1 MNKLKKKYRD
11 IVRIPINIK
20 NRKRWENKDFTIIAS
35 NCIGGVIYHELGL
48 EFRSPTINMYIK
60 SSDFVKLC
68 SNLKKYMKYEPEQV
82 NQTEYNFP
90 VMKISDIT
98 LYCVHYKT
106 FEEAKEKWNQ
116 RKKRINYD
124 NIYFIMSERDGCTEE
139 DLKKFD
145 MINNKHK
152 VVFVHKN
159 MDNIKSSYYIKGT
172 ENTGEDKDIHKI
184 IGLTAY
190 KGKWTGKRYI
200 DDFDYVSFLN
210 ERG

>member
-1 MNKLKKKYRD
+1 
-11 IVRIPINIK
+11 
-20 NRKRWENKDFTIIAS
+20 
-35 NCIGGVIYHELGL
+35 
-48 EFRSPTINMYIK
+48 
-60 SSDFVKLC
+60 
-68 SNLKKYMKYEPEQV
+68 MKYEPEQV

>member
-1 MNKLKKKYRD
+1 
-11 IVRIPINIK
+11 
-20 NRKRWENKDFTIIAS
+20 
-35 NCIGGVIYHELGL
+35 
-48 EFRSPTINMYIK
+48 
-60 SSDFVKLC
+60 
-68 SNLKKYMKYEPEQV
+68 
-82 NQTEYNFP
+82 
-90 VMKISDIT
+90 
-98 LYCVHYKT
+98 
-106 FEEAKEKWNQ
+106 
-116 RKKRINYD
+116 
-124 NIYFIMSERDGCTEE
+124 MSERDGCTEE

-172 ENTGEDKDIHKI
+172 ENKGEDKDIHKI

-200 DDFDYVSFLN
+200 DDFDYVNFLN